1 MAGRDELKSHCAKIL
16 MLLLGIVAL
25 APVAYAQE
33 SWTAT
38 RLNKKQVTPALFA
51 ETRPAAPSGIPYMLK
66 AEAASGDIVA
76 AWYSQPTTRYD
87 HGVLGDKIEGGALV
101 VQKANGRTYNY
112 RLSPLEVFEDIAPR
126 IADLDGDGV
135 SEVVTILSSL
145 PGGASIAIF
154 GMNGDTVEKLVSTP
168 FIGRPNRWLNIAAI
182 AKFGRGAGKQIAFVA
197 TPHIGGNLGFLAYG
211 NRQLAL
217 VKTASGFSNHK
228 IGSPELRLG
237 AAADIDG
244 DGVSE
249 LALPGNDRKSLKIV
263 RLTSDGI
270 KTLAS
275 VSLPSPIDKAIIAE
289 GTGKA
294 TTFTVGLENGS
305 AYKIAR

>member
-1 MAGRDELKSHCAKIL
+1 MIRTSAIL
-16 MLLLGIVAL
+16 LSLLFVGIAAWVQPASAQDRWAASKL
-25 APVAYAQE
+25 A
-33 SWTAT
+33 
-38 RLNKKQVTPALFA
+38 KKQVSAGLFA
-51 ETRPAAPSGIPYMLK
+51 ETRKPAPSGIPYMLK
-66 AEAASGDIVA
+66 AEAASGDILA

-101 VQKANGRTYNY
+101 VQQANGRTYNY

-154 GMNGDTVEKLVSTP
+154 GMNGDTVEKRVATP
-168 FIGRPNRWLNIAAI
+168 FIGRPFRWLNIAAI
-182 AKFGRGAGKQIAFVA
+182 APFGRGAGKQIAFVA

-217 VKTASGFSNHK
+217 VKTASGYSNHK
-228 IGSPELRLG
+228 IGSPELRL
-237 AAADIDG
+237 AAAVDIDG

-249 LALPGNDRKSLKIV
+249 LALPDNDRKSLKIV
-263 RLTSDGI
+263 RLTSNGI
-270 KTLAS
+270 KELAS
-275 VSLPSPIDKAIIAE
+275 VSLPSPIDKAIVV
-289 GTGKA
+289 TGAGKE
-294 TTFTVGLENGS
+294 TSFTVGLENGS
-305 AYKIAR
+305 TYKIARQ